1 MSQSRKLRSPHQD
14 DFFFFFRYTMQ
25 RNTSQNATLKQKA
38 EKQSFKDKHQN
49 IEGSFLAL
57 PQG

>member
-1 MSQSRKLRSPHQD
+1 
-14 DFFFFFRYTMQ
+14 MQ

-57 PQG
+57 PQGWTINGLVTVSA